1 MMTVFDY
8 VERPARGPAA
18 TPSPSIGID
27 ACRSAI
33 FSFVPKIGAIFVI
46 ASLLSLAPAHAQQV
60 KVLKISHQ
68 FPASQGDEGDFRD
81 RLCRK
86 FAQEVEKRTNGQIRF
101 EIHPS
106 SSLVKATSQFSALR
120 KGALDMSLV
129 PLAYGGGEVPAVNIT
144 LMPTTVSSYEEGMR
158 WKDARIGRELDKIVE
173 EKGVKLLTW
182 VWQGGGIASIGKAVL
197 VPDDVK
203 GMKARGASR
212 EVDLMLKA
220 AGAAVTSMPS
230 SEVYAAMQS
239 GVLDAAVTSS
249 TSLISFRLQEFSKNL
264 TTARNRTFWF
274 MMQPLAIS
282 KTVFDALTPEQ
293 QKIFVEVG
301 VSLEPFGLEEAKK
314 DDQRAAEIYQKAGVQ
329 VHDMND
335 EQFQQWREVA
345 RASAFK
351 DFTDRVKNGQELLDM
366 ALSVEQAQR

>member
-1 MMTVFDY
+1 MPALRRLSYASLEDEKRPRIHYGCKELKSGAREEKIMMTVFDY

-173 EKGVKLLTW
+173 EKGVKLLIPTF
-182 VWQGGGIASIGKAVL
+182 IESDRCL
-197 VPDDVK
+197 
-203 GMKARGASR
+203 
-212 EVDLMLKA
+212 
-220 AGAAVTSMPS
+220 PS
-230 SEVYAAMQS
+230 FA
-239 GVLDAAVTSS
+239 
-249 TSLISFRLQEFSKNL
+249 
-264 TTARNRTFWF
+264 
-274 MMQPLAIS
+274 
-282 KTVFDALTPEQ
+282 
-293 QKIFVEVG
+293 
-301 VSLEPFGLEEAKK
+301 
-314 DDQRAAEIYQKAGVQ
+314 
-329 VHDMND
+329 
-335 EQFQQWREVA
+335 
-345 RASAFK
+345 
-351 DFTDRVKNGQELLDM
+351 
-366 ALSVEQAQR
+366 